1 MIRFDVYYGNMKVI
15 DIQCKQ
21 LRETLFTR
29 NVNIPCK
36 YEYSSSKNMWWGH
49 ISDTRTKVCNPLMQQ
64 IILNWKDGKH
74 SKCCLCLIEQKNPVN
89 WVEGDYNALM
99 KESAKSVL
107 GSYIYPFTQNYLYF
121 WTVFQNSYSQ

>member
-36 YEYSSSKNMWWGH
+36 YEYSSSKNM
-49 ISDTRTKVCNPLMQQ
+49 
-64 IILNWKDGKH
+64 
-74 SKCCLCLIEQKNPVN
+74 
-89 WVEGDYNALM
+89 
-99 KESAKSVL
+99 
-107 GSYIYPFTQNYLYF
+107 
-121 WTVFQNSYSQ
+121 